1 MNNSLAKLITV
12 LGLTIPLAFGACSLA
27 SAQSSTFDGAN
38 DQSNEK
44 DGLFGDS
51 TLGINPLDLIHEYNL
66 RNGRSSAE
74 FGEESGTQI
83 QDSAAEFRR
92 LQQERILEQTQ
103 GNSEVL
109 D

>member
-1 MNNSLAKLITV
+1 MNNSVVKIITV
-12 LGLTIPLAFGACSLA
+12 LGLSIPLVFGACSVA
-27 SAQSSTFDGAN
+27 NAQSATFDGAN

-74 FGEESGTQI
+74 FTEESGTQI

-92 LQQERILEQTQ
+92 LQQERILEQNKA
-103 GNSEVL
+103 NSENPE
-109 D
+109 

>member
-1 MNNSLAKLITV
+1 MNNSFVKLITV
-12 LGLTIPLAFGACSLA
+12 LGLTIPLAFGTCSLA

-66 RNGRSSAE
+66 RNGRSSTE
-74 FGEESGTQI
+74 FSEESGTQI

-92 LQQERILEQTQ
+92 LQQERILEQNKV
-103 GNSEVL
+103 NSETPE
-109 D
+109 